1 MKVCVLGV
9 TIMSD
14 EWFEDEIEEEYID
27 DTNDPQAV
35 EKITTKDDY
44 TILLDDEKIEFD
56 EIFESV
62 RAKITDLTN
71 HDKMMEE
78 KVLDSLRRGTLK

>member
-14 EWFEDEIEEEYID
+14 EWFEDEEYITD
-27 DTNDPQAV
+27 ENDPQAV
-35 EKITTKDDY
+35 EKITKEDY
-44 TILLDDEKIEFD
+44 TIIENEEKIEFD